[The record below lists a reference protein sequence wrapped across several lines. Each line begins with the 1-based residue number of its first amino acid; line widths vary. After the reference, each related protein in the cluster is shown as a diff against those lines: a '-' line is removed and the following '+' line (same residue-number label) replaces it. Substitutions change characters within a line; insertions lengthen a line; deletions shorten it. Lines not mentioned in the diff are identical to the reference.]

1 MNHQDQPGNLVMQKV
16 LQGRRKDIC
25 RKAPKFV
32 IAKNND
38 MVWFPTEIDDPWFPP
53 RLQRIDNIIFADQD
67 TQVPIL
73 SCYIYNIIYNI
84 IYNTI

>member
-1 MNHQDQPGNLVMQKV
+1 MNHQDQPGNLVMRKV

-38 MVWFPTEIDDPWFPP
+38 MVWFPTEIDDP
-53 RLQRIDNIIFADQD
+53 
-67 TQVPIL
+67 
-73 SCYIYNIIYNI
+73 
-84 IYNTI
+84 